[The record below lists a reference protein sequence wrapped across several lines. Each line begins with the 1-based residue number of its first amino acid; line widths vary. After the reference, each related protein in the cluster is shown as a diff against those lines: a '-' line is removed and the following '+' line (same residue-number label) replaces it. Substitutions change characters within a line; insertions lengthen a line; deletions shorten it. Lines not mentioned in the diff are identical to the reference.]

1 MWSTDRVAAGQA
13 SGAARRAQRAPLVE
27 EALRLSATG
36 MSARRVADDVG
47 VGQATISR
55 WLAAHGQHGRNFRF
69 LDELTSRQEAI
80 LTGTL
85 LGDAN
90 LQLRGLAKN
99 ATLRLAHG
107 GKQVDYLRW
116 KADELRP
123 LITASPKLRWIRSTK
138 REVVHASWSV
148 WSRSHPLLTSF
159 FRTFYPDGVKSISED
174 VVQKMS
180 AVDIPLEMAVWYMDD
195 GCLDSGKYAL
205 FSIGGLD
212 ESSYGRIFAWLQS
225 RFPGRPRRRVDNC
238 FVYALT
244 KSGSDELFRAIA
256 AHVHPSMRYKL
267 PEAYRA

>member
-13 SGAARRAQRAPLVE
+13 SGAVRRAQRAPLVE
-27 EALRLSATG
+27 EVLRLSATG

-55 WLAAHGQHGRNFRF
+55 WLAAHGMHGRNFRF
-69 LDELTSRQEAI
+69 LDELTPRQEAI

-99 ATLRLAHG
+99 ATLRLSHG
-107 GKQVDYLRW
+107 DKQIDYLRW

-123 LITASPKLRWIRSTK
+123 LITAAPKLRWIK
-138 REVVHASWSV
+138 HPEKDDYKGWVAH
-148 WSRSHPLLTSF
+148 SRSHPLLTAF
-159 FRTFYPDGVKSISED
+159 FRAFYPDGVKSISEE

-205 FSIGGLD
+205 LSIGGLD

-225 RFPGRPRRRVDNC
+225 RFPGRPRKCASNC
-238 FVYALT
+238 YIYALT
-244 KSGSDELFRAIA
+244 KPGSDELFRAIA